1 MIAFNPTTNIIAD
14 VIPRQ
19 AGVSTATEGDTKK
32 NIAPTKQPALTE
44 DHFSKT
50 TVTTENSS
58 PASPS
63 ETMVVETTVKP
74 NGWWQGL
81 TASAAG
87 LIGSV
92 LGAVGGYKV
101 TELLQPPDV
110 TATKDSTAIA
120 TPLELAKQQPLYY
133 IPHAKSPVTTDK
145 LPTNLISGYYEFTPH
160 SVLNTAEQTPFTV
173 QYHLPNQAG
182 SITYTFQPTAIPNN
196 LTGAADAPIPPQ
208 KPTLSTIDVQT
219 PDGTTQQLRLNT
231 EGQVVS
237 KIEVRPNAEGIVQSH
252 EWHYHQDGHKIN
264 TYYAI
269 FNDLDTNALPQQ
281 ETVYHQVLDAK
292 TNALKEVTIIRSNGN
307 GERIQFN
314 PKTREATERFV
325 AQTVQDASKFSTLKA
340 LILAETPLEE
350 TVETT
355 SKNKL
360 KQVAQTIGEGI
371 GNFINRFNPGGFHT
385 VDDINKPF
393 STAAEVQ
400 AANPAMALRESHL
413 GALIPTQG
421 DAILQSL
428 QKSWRTYEANF
439 NPSQAFNWEQL
450 KQAFASTTTGQR
462 IGLALGAVI
471 GGSLGVL
478 ALLRPVASR
487 QEEIVRTNTK

>member
-1 MIAFNPTTNIIAD
+1 MIAFNPTTNIIAEG
-14 VIPRQ
+14 VPRQ
-19 AGVSTATEGDTKK
+19 AGVSAATESSNTKK
-32 NIAPTKQPALTE
+32 NIAPTKQSALTT
-44 DHFSKT
+44 DQFSKT

-63 ETMVVETTVKP
+63 EETMVVEATVKS
-74 NGWWQGL
+74 NAWWQGL

-87 LIGSV
+87 LIGTV
-92 LGAVGGYKV
+92 TGALGGYKIA
-101 TELLQPPDV
+101 EFLQPNNVPGV
-110 TATKDSTAIA
+110 ETVA
-120 TPLELAKQQPLYY
+120 TPLEVAKQQPLYY
-133 IPHAKSPVTTDK
+133 IPHANNPVTTNK
-145 LPTNLISGYYEFTPH
+145 LPANLISGYYEFTPH

-182 SITYTFQPTAIPNN
+182 SISYTFEAPTIPNTP
-196 LTGAADAPIPPQ
+196 TGVTEAPTSPP
-208 KPTLSTIDVQT
+208 KPILNTIDVQT
-219 PDGTTQQLRLNT
+219 ADGTTQQLRLDT
-231 EGQVVS
+231 KGQVVS
-237 KIEVRPNAEGIVQSH
+237 KIEVRPNPEGIVQSH
-252 EWHYHQDGHKIN
+252 EWHYQYQDAHNIN
-264 TYYAI
+264 TYYAV
-269 FNDLDTNALPQQ
+269 FNDLDPNARPQQ

-292 TNALKEVTIIRSNGN
+292 TNALKEVTVITSSGN
-307 GERIQFN
+307 GERLQFN
-314 PKTREATERFV
+314 PTTGEATGRFV
-325 AQTVQDASKFSTLKA
+325 AQTAQDASTFEKLRTL
-340 LILAETPLEE
+340 ICPETPLEE

-360 KQVAQTIGEGI
+360 KQVVQTIGEGFS
-371 GNFINRFNPGGFHT
+371 NFFNRFNPGGFHT
-385 VDDINKPF
+385 VDDINKRF

-413 GALIPTQG
+413 GALVPTQG

-478 ALLRPVASR
+478 ALLRPAASR